1 MGLFGKKKTAN
12 AVQIDDVLKTPM
24 PFVWGWD
31 MLNPK
36 KRGFK
41 NFGEMYLWVCL
52 NQLYS
57 GISNV
62 SFEPDGGSR
71 YNMTVRNI
79 CDFMDSNSS
88 LILSNLLYTGFIA
101 VFHDGECN
109 YHLPMQNEL
118 RFDQYGRVINYNCVV
133 IYSPLYQTKRK
144 SLMMLVKPLL
154 ELIDTLANTML
165 ASCGTMGVLPVISG
179 NSIPAN
185 PKFKEELANA
195 MSKEYGWGEDQM
207 KYFLSQQELKVDTI
221 DLKVKDLELRDNIM
235 SQFRSLLQYFEIPV
249 DLVIGDSTYSNVE
262 FARKYFYDS
271 VIRKYAEMML
281 KVARALLT
289 ASPEFVEQTSI
300 NYRITNVAGIDRSIS
315 DRCSERNAYI
325 DSLVR
330 LRDAGIDVT
339 EELERV
345 YTDLKHDYRII

>member
-1 MGLFGKKKTAN
+1 MGLFNRRKKEN
-12 AVQIDDVLKTPM
+12 AVQIDDVSNNYV

-31 MLNPK
+31 MLNPRK
-36 KRGFK
+36 KGFK
-41 NFGEMYLWVCL
+41 NFGELYLWMGL

-62 SFEPDGGSR
+62 AFEPDSNYQ
-71 YNMTVRNI
+71 YNFTVKNI
-79 CDFMDSNSS
+79 CDFMESNSS

-101 VFHDGECN
+101 VMYDEKGN
-109 YHLPMQNEL
+109 YRLPVQNEL
-118 RFDQYGRVINYNCVV
+118 RFDQFGRVINYNCVV

-144 SLMMLVKPLL
+144 SLMLLVKPLL
-154 ELIDTLANTML
+154 ELIDTLANTLL
-165 ASCGTMGVLPVISG
+165 ASCGTMGVLPIISG

-185 PKFKEELANA
+185 PKFKEELADA
-195 MSKEYGWGEDQM
+195 MSKEYGWGDDQM

-221 DLKVKDLELRDNIM
+221 DLKVKDLELRDNII
-235 SQFRSLLQYFEIPV
+235 SQFKALLNYLEVPV
-249 DLVIGDSTYSNVE
+249 DLVIGDSTYTNVE

-281 KVARALLT
+281 KVARSLVT
-289 ASPEFVEQTSI
+289 ASPEFIAQTSI

-315 DRCSERNAYI
+315 DRCAERNAYI

-330 LRDAGIDVT
+330 LQDAGVDVS
-339 EELERV
+339 EELEKV